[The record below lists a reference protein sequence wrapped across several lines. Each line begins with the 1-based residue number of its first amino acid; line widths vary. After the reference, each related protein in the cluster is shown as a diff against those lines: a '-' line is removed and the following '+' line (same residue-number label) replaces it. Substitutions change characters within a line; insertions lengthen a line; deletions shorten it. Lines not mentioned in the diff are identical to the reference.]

1 MFRMS
6 KQAGMI
12 IAGARPPM
20 VLFAQKI
27 TARMNDETKNFRLVE
42 DFKPCKY
49 LDDAEMMSSV
59 T

>member
-1 MFRMS
+1 
-6 KQAGMI
+6 MI

-20 VLFAQKI
+20 ALFAQKMI
-27 TARMNDETKNFRLVE
+27 ARMNDEMKNFRLVE

-49 LDDAEMMSSV
+49 LDDVEMMSSV

>member
-1 MFRMS
+1 MFRIS

-12 IAGARPPM
+12 IAGAIPPK
-20 VLFAQKI
+20 VSFAQKI
-27 TARMNDETKNFRLVE
+27 TARMNDDTKNLRLVE

-49 LDDAEMMSSV
+49 LDDVEMMSSV

>member
-1 MFRMS
+1 MFRIS

-12 IAGARPPM
+12 IAGARPLM
-20 VLFAQKI
+20 ALFAQKI
-27 TARMNDETKNFRLVE
+27 TARMNDDTKNFRLVE

-49 LDDAEMMSSV
+49 LDDVEIMSSV

>member
-1 MFRMS
+1 
-6 KQAGMI
+6 MI
-12 IAGARPPM
+12 IAGARPLK

-49 LDDAEMMSSV
+49 LDDVEMMSSV

>member
-1 MFRMS
+1 MFKIS

-12 IAGARPPM
+12 IAGAIPLK

-27 TARMNDETKNFRLVE
+27 TARMNDETKNLRLVE
-42 DFKPCKY
+42 TFKPCKY
-49 LDDAEMMSSV
+49 LDDVETMSSV

>member
-12 IAGARPPM
+12 IAGARPPK

-42 DFKPCKY
+42 TFKPCKY
-49 LDDAEMMSSV
+49 LDDVETISSV